1 MYFSSLIINVKN
13 VVFFA
18 ILFSLPLFS
27 LAQENLPT
35 TDPVAVTTSENV
47 SEEVIVVPGTVIAEI
62 NLSEAT
68 IIIQDNQELILSF
81 LLENK
86 GDTPQFDIR
95 YGVELI
101 KELEE
106 GGQAVA
112 DSFVPDEV
120 VSVPALGTLTKVVTY
135 PLATVPAGDYSVWIT
150 ARTTGGTMLGLGNA
164 GSVSITN
171 GAPVEIMSSSCVLS
185 IEGGEDTYNLLQGV
199 DVASAENLILNCT
212 LKNNTNR
219 DLTVLPTFETF
230 KRSVFGEKFEMD
242 YPNFNPINIKA
253 ATEQNLTLT
262 LPKATLPQAYDIA
275 MTLSENGADASNRLV
290 VHYVLQGASATI
302 QTLNFS
308 QNYYDAGEEINLEL
322 LWTGSADSFPDS
334 RLGTST
340 DLEGLVVA
348 SVSIV
353 DGEGNAC
360 AAPFSQTLD
369 SDKVTL
375 KTISNIEC
383 VSPVAFVSLIKADG
397 TTLDARSIVVPKNME
412 PEAPAPTETEP
423 EKNAHLMYLTILS
436 LAAAILTVLVVL
448 TRYKK
453 VVVKDVAKM
462 LIITSVATASFL
474 GANIEKVEAVSW
486 WGQFNYCTEF
496 EGGSYC
502 TLSNVLN
509 YTVNTNKSVYTPGE
523 SISLS
528 SATLSPYCANQ
539 AISYTLTASLQGQL
553 ASLANNS
560 NVNGG
565 GVSVRYSSASLVA
578 PSSPGVYVINLSAQT
593 FGFRAGVSSQS
604 ITITVV
610 APPPPTV
617 TVNGFNPSTIT
628 AGQNSTIGFT
638 STNATACFGT
648 GPFSGNLGG
657 TNTPGQVFPP
667 ASVLNTPGTYTQ
679 TVYCTGPGG
688 NSPTVSRTLTVLA
701 LPPTLNLTASP
712 TSITQGQSTTLT
724 WSSTNVTSCTASG
737 GTGFSGGVPVNSSRV
752 TSPTVTTTYN
762 LNCSGPGGPISRS
775 VTVVVSAAP
784 PLPPTNLSATAQ
796 ACGTGQ
802 NFLDW
807 NDVSGATSYSVYLSN
822 GTWLGNSLGSN
833 YTHNGA
839 IATSYS
845 YYVRANNSAGVQS
858 GNSSVVSGTTAAA
871 CAPTPT
877 PTPSGNISV
886 SGGGCQIQPGQTS
899 CNVFVN
905 WNSSNFIGSSNIQ
918 LNSTSINSASNSSA
932 PGLSQTLQPG
942 TNTFRLS
949 DSGSSFSRSAS
960 ATVTCAGGGVW
971 TGTTCE
977 LLPEITLSA
986 IPNLVRSGTSAEVGI
1001 QVNSTLNLT
1010 CRFNDGRT
1018 GVAPTFTHTGSAG
1031 PVTHP
1036 PITTKTLT
1044 AAQDVTVT
1052 CTATAPGLSMIT
1064 DSETIRISVV
1074 PTVQEI

>member
-1 MYFSSLIINVKN
+1 MYFNSLITNLKT

-27 LAQENLPT
+27 LAQESAPT
-35 TDPVAVTTSENV
+35 TDPVVVTTSENV
-47 SEEVIVVPGTVIAEI
+47 SEEMVLVPGIVVAEI
-62 NLSEAT
+62 NLSEPT
-68 IIIQDNQELILSF
+68 IISQDSDNLILAF
-81 LLENK
+81 LLDNK
-86 GDTPQFDIR
+86 SETPQFDIR
-95 YGVELI
+95 YGIELI

-164 GSVSITN
+164 GSVSVTN
-171 GAPVEIMSSSCVLS
+171 GAPVEIMASSCVLS
-185 IEGGEDTYNLLQGV
+185 IEGEEAAYNLVQGV
-199 DVASAENLILNCT
+199 DVSSAENLVLNCT

-219 DLTVLPTFETF
+219 DLTVFPTFETF

-242 YPNFNPINIKA
+242 YPGFDPVNIKA
-253 ATEQNLTLT
+253 ASEQNLTLT
-262 LPKATLPQAYDIA
+262 LPKATTPQAYDVTV
-275 MTLSENGADASNRLV
+275 TLSEDGIDASNRLV

-308 QNYYDAGEEINLEL
+308 QNSYGVGEEINLEL
-322 LWTGSADSFPDS
+322 LWTGSADAFADS

-340 DLEGLVVA
+340 DLEGEVVA

-353 DGEGNAC
+353 DGEGNVC
-360 AAPFSQTLD
+360 SAPFRQTLD
-369 SDKVTL
+369 GSIVTL

-397 TTLDARSIVVPKNME
+397 TTLDSRSIEVPKNLVA
-412 PEAPAPTETEP
+412 EAPAPTETEA

-496 EGGSYC
+496 EGGSNC

-565 GVSVRYSSASLVA
+565 GVSVQYSSASLVA

-610 APPPPTV
+610 APTPSPLAIPTAGSPCLIATGASTCQASFSWNIQNASSPNLHNLTTNQTYSNSAVGTNATFPITHGSNIVASRNGSTILSPVNVSGVCLQPGAAWNGSICAISLPPPPTPPIIP
-617 TVNGFNPSTIT
+617 TATIS
-628 AGQNSTIGFT
+628 G
-638 STNATACFGT
+638 TAC
-648 GPFSGNLGG
+648 
-657 TNTPGQVFPP
+657 QIAV
-667 ASVLNTPGTYTQ
+667 
-679 TVYCTGPGG
+679 G
-688 NSPTVSRTLTVLA
+688 NSSCNSGRLNWKIQNASSPNVINSETGSIINSANETNFNVNMVYGVNTFNARDGATNITPSASASLLAECVTGSDWDPVSGTCEVDVV
-701 LPPTLNLTASP
+701 PPPPVQAAPIVNLNLDRDL
-712 TSITQGQSTTLT
+712 IR
-724 WSSTNVTSCTASG
+724 SG
-737 GTGFSGGVPVNSSRV
+737 D
-752 TSPTVTTTYN
+752 
-762 LNCSGPGGPISRS
+762 
-775 VTVVVSAAP
+775 TVVVDIDVVAAYP
-784 PLPPTNLSATAQ
+784 VSCTIIGLQLSP
-796 ACGTGQ
+796 
-802 NFLDW
+802 
-807 NDVSGATSYSVYLSN
+807 
-822 GTWLGNSLGSN
+822 
-833 YTHNGA
+833 
-839 IATSYS
+839 
-845 YYVRANNSAGVQS
+845 
-858 GNSSVVSGTTAAA
+858 VV
-871 CAPTPT
+871 
-877 PTPSGNISV
+877 
-886 SGGGCQIQPGQTS
+886 
-899 CNVFVN
+899 F
-905 WNSSNFIGSSNIQ
+905 
-918 LNSTSINSASNSSA
+918 
-932 PGLSQTLQPG
+932 
-942 TNTFRLS
+942 
-949 DSGSSFSRSAS
+949 
-960 ATVTCAGGGVW
+960 
-971 TGTTCE
+971 TGTTY
-977 LLPEITLSA
+977 T
-986 IPNLVRSGTSAEVGI
+986 GTS
-1001 QVNSTLNLT
+1001 
-1010 CRFNDGRT
+1010 R
-1018 GVAPTFTHTGSAG
+1018 
-1031 PVTHP
+1031 
-1036 PITTKTLT
+1036 TLT
-1044 AAQDVTVT
+1044 AAQSITVT
-1052 CTATAPGLSMIT
+1052 CAPSPAIAGVS
-1064 DSETIRISVV
+1064 SASSQARVSVV